1 MKDMTNDTIEELIKE
16 SDEFMQKMDKVEE
29 KAKDEIV
36 KYFDRIHD
44 KLFAYQLFFLAGYI
58 SLVAIPSIDVSPWLL
73 IIPISCV
80 ARLIHLDWRMMERNR
95 ILSDVK
101 NQSKRQMDQL
111 DEKQMRINRQS
122 LEIILESLV
131 TTIIFIFVLLK

>member
-1 MKDMTNDTIEELIKE
+1 MSDINVESLIKE
-16 SDEFMQKMDKVEE
+16 SDEIMLRMDKVEE

-73 IIPISCV
+73 IIPIFCV
-80 ARLIHLDWRMMERNR
+80 ARLIHLDWRMMENNR
-95 ILSDVK
+95 ILSDIK
-101 NQSKRQMDQL
+101 NQSKRQL
-111 DEKQMRINRQS
+111 DKLNEKQMWTNMQS
-122 LEIILESLV
+122 LEVILESLV
-131 TTIIFIFVLLK
+131 TTVIFIFVLLK

>member
-1 MKDMTNDTIEELIKE
+1 MTNDTIEELIKE
-16 SDEFMQKMDKVEE
+16 SDEIMQRMDKVEE

-73 IIPISCV
+73 IIPIFCV
-80 ARLIHLDWRMMERNR
+80 ARLIHLDWRMMENNR
-95 ILSDVK
+95 ILSDIK
-101 NQSKRQMDQL
+101 NQSKRQL
-111 DEKQMRINRQS
+111 DKLNEKQMWTNMQS
-122 LEIILESLV
+122 LEVILESMV

>member
-1 MKDMTNDTIEELIKE
+1 MSDINVESLIKE
-16 SDEFMQKMDKVEE
+16 SDEIMQRMDKVEE

-73 IIPISCV
+73 IIPIFCV
-80 ARLIHLDWRMMERNR
+80 ARLIHLDWRMMEHNR

-101 NQSKRQMDQL
+101 NQSKRQLDQL
-111 DEKQMRINRQS
+111 NEKQMWTNMQS
-122 LEIILESLV
+122 LEVILESLV
-131 TTIIFIFVLLK
+131 TTAIFIIVLLK

>member
-1 MKDMTNDTIEELIKE
+1 MSDINVESLIKE
-16 SDEFMQKMDKVEE
+16 SDEIMLRMDKVEE

-73 IIPISCV
+73 IIPIFCV
-80 ARLIHLDWRMMERNR
+80 ARLIHLDWRMMEHNR

-101 NQSKRQMDQL
+101 NQSKRQLDQL
-111 DEKQMRINRQS
+111 NEKQMWTNMQS
-122 LEIILESLV
+122 LEVILESLV
-131 TTIIFIFVLLK
+131 TTAIFIFVLLK

>member
-1 MKDMTNDTIEELIKE
+1 MTNDTIEELIKE